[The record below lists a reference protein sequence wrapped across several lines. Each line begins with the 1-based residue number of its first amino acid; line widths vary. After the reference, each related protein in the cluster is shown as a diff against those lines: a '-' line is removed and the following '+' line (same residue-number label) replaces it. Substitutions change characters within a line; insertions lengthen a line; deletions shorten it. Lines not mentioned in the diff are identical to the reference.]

1 MRLFGRGRAG
11 RAIGGPPSAI
21 HFPRHPAALLATDAW
36 RPLAQLAD
44 QRIRAH
50 RGEHLDV
57 GGLIAAVSGEIEE
70 VLMDEPMAMLLDAW
84 TTWDAEMRRIEGRPV
99 RAVGQG
105 DAVQDVSEALAVHA
119 DLAALVPALVVSRL
133 SENVR

>member
-1 MRLFGRGRAG
+1 MRLFGRGRIG
-11 RAIGGPPSAI
+11 KVVGGPPSAV

-50 RGEHLDV
+50 RGDHLDV

-84 TTWDAEMRRIEGRPV
+84 TTWDAEMRRIEGRAV
-99 RAVGQG
+99 R
-105 DAVQDVSEALAVHA
+105 
-119 DLAALVPALVVSRL
+119 PAIRTTRCRTSARP
-133 SENVR
+133 SPCTPTSPPSCRRSS